1 MYGVISGS
9 DWGEQSDNFE
19 SDKNYHKTLEYLER
33 IAHENH
39 PILQR
44 IQRREWDVERLA
56 KDFPA
61 VTVEDRLQKEKKE
74 NGPNSE
80 WGKKLQAAINWKQNA
95 DEIKTLKEELYA
107 AQRARDSA
115 QWRKSDE
122 ERAIY
127 YQNKQK
133 AFDTERSLQNTV
145 ESVIVPNYCSWDWDP
160 FWNRDEERIW
170 NEDWNEDWDKD
181 YGFKNAFTSFLSYI
195 ARARQN
201 FREQIWPDEE
211 IRELT
216 QKYLQNPLWHL
227 PEITNFLL
235 ADLIDQDLI
244 MLERDFY
251 FGLFSKK
258 ISNQLQGP
266 NSHFMPGLA
275 LIHTITPCLSE
286 NAKRKDGNGDLKS

>member
-1 MYGVISGS
+1 M
-9 DWGEQSDNFE
+9 
-19 SDKNYHKTLEYLER
+19 
-33 IAHENH
+33 
-39 PILQR
+39 
-44 IQRREWDVERLA
+44 
-56 KDFPA
+56 
-61 VTVEDRLQKEKKE
+61 
-74 NGPNSE
+74 NGR
-80 WGKKLQAAINWKQNA
+80 KKLQAAINWKQNA

-145 ESVIVPNYCSWDWDP
+145 ESVIVPNYCSWDWDWDP

-235 ADLIDQDLI
+235 A
-244 MLERDFY
+244 
-251 FGLFSKK
+251 G
-258 ISNQLQGP
+258 
-266 NSHFMPGLA
+266 SH
-275 LIHTITPCLSE
+275 
-286 NAKRKDGNGDLKS
+286 